1 MHLEYIVCLCL
12 QAILHQSTSPSIPI
26 YGHVWPFSCMFA
38 QNICYAI
45 AVLCNWP
52 HLAWLAFYNWLVYQ
66 IIVHGVQLDPAAYV
80 WPDLASRQCSS
91 PRINNSWQLWSWSTC
106 AAAAASLG
114 HFVNTWIELDG
125 ISYEGHS
132 QINESNQIWQTIAN
146 ASQSFYKH

>member
-1 MHLEYIVCLCL
+1 MDWICVGFLAVCLL
-12 QAILHQSTSPSIPI
+12 KI
-26 YGHVWPFSCMFA
+26 FA
-38 QNICYAI
+38 MLL
-45 AVLCNWP
+45 LCNWP

-114 HFVNTWIELDG
+114 HFVNTWIELGG

-132 QINESNQIWQTIAN
+132 QKNESNQIWQTIAN
-146 ASQSFYKH
+146 ASQSFIALVLNQNFTNLSGCLCCGLVAKVLL